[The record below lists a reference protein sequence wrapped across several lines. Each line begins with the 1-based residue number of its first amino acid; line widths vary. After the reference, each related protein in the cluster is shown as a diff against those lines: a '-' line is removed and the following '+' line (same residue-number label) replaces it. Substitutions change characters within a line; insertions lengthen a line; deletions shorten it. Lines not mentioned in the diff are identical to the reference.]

1 MPSLVLLQRDHEASP
16 HLAALIAAT
25 PGFRVVG
32 TVHTIDEA
40 RPLIARADPDI
51 LVTDLRVQD
60 GTVDGLLG
68 DLRQGGRA
76 TRPQVLVTLMSHDDT
91 VLLQAL
97 RAGADGYW
105 IHANSH
111 EALISALQEVARG
124 ESPMTPTIARQVL
137 SHFESPPRHALAD
150 TMTEALNPLV
160 LTGMERQILQW
171 LAQGYLIDEI
181 AQQWHASVHTV
192 ACGIRRVYQKLQ
204 FDIRANGLSLSA

>member
-1 MPSLVLLQRDHEASP
+1 MHSLVLLQRDHEASP
-16 HLAALIAAT
+16 RLASLIDAA

-32 TVHTIDEA
+32 TVHTVEEA

-60 GTVDGLLG
+60 GPVDALLG

-76 TRPQVLVTLMSHDDT
+76 TRPQVLVTLVSHDDA

-105 IHANSH
+105 VHANAP
-111 EALISALQEVARG
+111 EALIAGLQEVARG
-124 ESPMTPTIARQVL
+124 ESPMSPTIARQVL
-137 SHFESPPRHALAD
+137 SHFESPPQRALAD

-204 FDIRANGLSLSA
+204 FDIRANGLSLS

>member
-16 HLAALIAAT
+16 RLAALIAAA
-25 PGFRVVG
+25 PGFRVAG
-32 TVHTIDEA
+32 TVHTAEEA
-40 RPLIARADPDI
+40 RVLIARTNPDI

-60 GTVDGLLG
+60 GPVDGLLG
-68 DLRQGGRA
+68 DLRQGGRR
-76 TRPQVLVTLMSHDDT
+76 TRPQVLVTLMSHDDA

-105 IHANSH
+105 VHANSP
-111 EALISALQEVARG
+111 EALIESLQEVARG
-124 ESPMTPTIARQVL
+124 ESPMSPMIARQVL
-137 SHFESPPRHALAD
+137 SHFESPAHRRLAD

-204 FDIRANGLSLSA
+204 FDIRANGLSMN

>member
-60 GTVDGLLG
+60 GPVDGLLG

-76 TRPQVLVTLMSHDDT
+76 TRPQVLVTLMSHDDM

-97 RAGADGYW
+97 RAGADGW
-105 IHANSH
+105 A
-111 EALISALQEVARG
+111 EARG
-124 ESPMTPTIARQVL
+124 HGPAAGGRSDGGDLGHPARAVGRRRRRAI
-137 SHFESPPRHALAD
+137 HDPEGAG
-150 TMTEALNPLV
+150 E
-160 LTGMERQILQW
+160 W
-171 LAQGYLIDEI
+171 LPDQ
-181 AQQWHASVHTV
+181 
-192 ACGIRRVYQKLQ
+192 RR
-204 FDIRANGLSLSA
+204 DAP